1 MNEQIIE
8 AGDELLT
15 DNIITEA
22 RGAAFPEQLETAYS
36 ELNAILSK
44 QDEMKDRKGTL
55 NAEQKKLEETLT
67 GCGVT
72 DTPQKRINAL
82 TDIIKDTDKK
92 IEEAETRQGI
102 RYSDVFY
109 TAGGENTGE
118 SLVDVPELFKPYLT
132 SIVEYRVKLEKNA
145 VDIEYIENEIARTG
159 EIRKIEAL
167 QKAIAEYKDGIA
179 QYEKLI
185 ETAERDIARAEEIKL
200 GLEERNNELKAQDS
214 D

>member
-1 MNEQIIE
+1 M
-8 AGDELLT
+8 
-15 DNIITEA
+15 
-22 RGAAFPEQLETAYS
+22 
-36 ELNAILSK
+36 
-44 QDEMKDRKGTL
+44 
-55 NAEQKKLEETLT
+55 
-67 GCGVT
+67 
-72 DTPQKRINAL
+72 
-82 TDIIKDTDKK
+82 
-92 IEEAETRQGI
+92 
-102 RYSDVFY
+102 
-109 TAGGENTGE
+109 
-118 SLVDVPELFKPYLT
+118 T

-167 QKAIAEYKDGIA
+167 QKSIAEYKDGIA

>member
-1 MNEQIIE
+1 M
-8 AGDELLT
+8 
-15 DNIITEA
+15 
-22 RGAAFPEQLETAYS
+22 
-36 ELNAILSK
+36 
-44 QDEMKDRKGTL
+44 
-55 NAEQKKLEETLT
+55 
-67 GCGVT
+67 
-72 DTPQKRINAL
+72 
-82 TDIIKDTDKK
+82 
-92 IEEAETRQGI
+92 
-102 RYSDVFY
+102 
-109 TAGGENTGE
+109 
-118 SLVDVPELFKPYLT
+118 T